1 VNTVS
6 INSCEK
12 SNASATY
19 LNNECSKVLQNVV
32 NILRRPNTR
41 RAHGLDQIRASQQC
55 DSALLPSIGCLHTIQ
70 HAVDLVLEVIQHL
83 GSLQVLSVQCLP
95 GINRDPAALSDR
107 RRAHVDSVLR
117 LDQARLLVRVADTGE
132 VRADDLEVGIET
144 RVVGGHFEHA
154 QVQEGDWRERA
165 ASNENQRRALGVFD
179 PAPEATCWEFVLIHG
194 HIAADVVGHC
204 CGGWLRFGVER

>member
-1 VNTVS
+1 MKTVS

-41 RAHGLDQIRASQQC
+41 RAHGLDQICASQQR
-55 DSALLPSIGCLHTIQ
+55 DSTLLPSVGRLHTIQ
-70 HAVDLVLEVIQHL
+70 NAIDLVLEVVQHL
-83 GSLQVLSVQCLP
+83 GSLQVLSVKSLP
-95 GINRDPAALSDR
+95 RIHRDPAALSDR

-117 LDQARLLVRVADTGE
+117 LDQARLLVCVADTGE
-132 VRADDLEVGIET
+132 VRADNLKVGIKT
-144 RVVGGHFEHA
+144 RIIGGHFEHA
-154 QVQEGDWRERA
+154 QVQEGDWREGA
-165 ASNENQRRALGVFD
+165 TSNEDQRRALAVFD
-179 PAPEATCWEFVLIHG
+179 SAPDAARWEFVLVHG

-204 CGGWLRFGVER
+204 CVGWLRFGVER